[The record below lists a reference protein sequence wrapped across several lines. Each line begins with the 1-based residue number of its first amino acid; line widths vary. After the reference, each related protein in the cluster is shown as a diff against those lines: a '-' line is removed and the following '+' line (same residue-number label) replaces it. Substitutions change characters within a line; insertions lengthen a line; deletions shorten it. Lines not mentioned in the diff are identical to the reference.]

1 MRSSALLLVGIVMLG
16 GCGSEP
22 AATEAAPLQ
31 PDAASLNRETG
42 PAGVGDQ
49 LAALRQLTVKFH
61 DFQAAQDAGWNAKI
75 TSCMEL
81 SGAGGMGFHYGNPA
95 YVFDGVVRADQP
107 ELLLYEPTKNGGMK
121 LVAVEY
127 IIWYTDHPRDAA
139 PPELYGQK
147 FKQVDSFGLWGL
159 HAWVWQGN
167 PSGTFADWNPN
178 VNCDNTDDIMAM

>member
-1 MRSSALLLVGIVMLG
+1 MRGTALLLAGIALLG
-16 GCGSEP
+16 GCSGEP
-22 AATEAAPLQ
+22 ATTEAAALRPG
-31 PDAASLNRETG
+31 AAALSREAG

-49 LAALRQLTVKFH
+49 LAALRQLTMKFH

-75 TSCMEL
+75 TSCMQL
-81 SGAGGMGFHYGNPA
+81 AGVGGMGFHYGNPL
-95 YVFDGVVRADQP
+95 YVFDGKLDANEP

-127 IIWYTDHPRDAA
+127 IIWYTDHPREDPA
-139 PPELYGQK
+139 PTLFGQQ
-147 FKQVDSFGLWGL
+147 FKQVDDFGLWGL

-178 VNCDNTDDIMAM
+178 VNCDNTTDIMPM